1 MIMTFLMIRLYGMM
15 ASWGEIA
22 VGVNRHTANHPS
34 KSAITGLFGA
44 ALGVERDDKD
54 VQQALAR
61 DYSLAV
67 EQVSTGGCLND
78 FHTAQV
84 PRAKDKFR
92 YRTRRDEIIIGRD
105 RLETIVTNREYRT
118 GTVSIVAIAANDD
131 PVWSLEELREALLTP
146 EYHLYLGRKSCP
158 LGAPLQPEII
168 EADDFLQA
176 LTRYNPE
183 PVLDSHE
190 EDCHYLQLNDTSSYY
205 WEGELQDFATPDR
218 VAPNQV
224 QQITR
229 RDYPLSKTQWQF
241 QTRLENFWIGPRSAG
256 ICNH

>member
-1 MIMTFLMIRLYGMM
+1 MIMNYLMARLYGLM

-34 KSAITGLFGA
+34 KSAFTGLLGA
-44 ALGVERDDKD
+44 ALGVERYDEDA
-54 VQQALAR
+54 QQALAQ
-61 DYSLAV
+61 DYLLAV
-67 EQVSTGGCLND
+67 EQVSAGGFLND

-84 PRAKDKFR
+84 PNSKCKFH
-92 YRTRRDEIIIGRD
+92 YRTRRDEIVIGGD

-118 GTVSIVAIAANDD
+118 GAVSIVAIAANGC
-131 PVWSLEELREALLTP
+131 PVWSLEELRQALLTP

-183 PVLDSHE
+183 PILDSHE
-190 EDCHYLQLNDTSSYY
+190 EDQRYLQLTDTSHYY

-218 VAPNQV
+218 VKPNQV
-224 QQITR
+224 QQLTR
-229 RDYPLSKTQWQF
+229 RDYPLSRTQWQF
-241 QTRLENFWIGPRSAG
+241 QTRLENLWIGPRSAG
-256 ICNH
+256 NLNH

>member
-1 MIMTFLMIRLYGMM
+1 MNYLLFILFASMG
-15 ASWGEIA
+15 SWGEIA

-34 KSAITGLFGA
+34 KSAITGLLGA
-44 ALGVERDDKD
+44 GLGVKRDDED
-54 VQQALAR
+54 AQQALAQ
-61 DYSLAV
+61 DYLLAV
-67 EQVSTGGCLND
+67 EQVGTGDLLND

-92 YRTRRDEIIIGRD
+92 YRTRRDEIVIGRD

-118 GTVSIVAIAANDD
+118 GAVSIVAIAANGC
-131 PVWSLEELREALLTP
+131 PVWSLEELRQALLTP

-183 PVLDSHE
+183 PILDSHE
-190 EDCHYLQLNDTSSYY
+190 EDQRYLQLTETSHYY

-224 QQITR
+224 QQSAR
-229 RDYPLSKTQWQF
+229 RDYPLSRTQWQF
-241 QTRLENFWIGPRSAG
+241 KTRQENLWIGPRSAG
-256 ICNH
+256 NLNH